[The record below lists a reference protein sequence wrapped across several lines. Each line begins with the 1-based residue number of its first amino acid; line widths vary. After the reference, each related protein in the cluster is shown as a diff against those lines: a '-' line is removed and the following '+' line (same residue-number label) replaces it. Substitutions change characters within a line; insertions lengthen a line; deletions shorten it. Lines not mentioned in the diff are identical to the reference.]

1 MTAWGNPGSYK
12 FNCKKCLSLRVE
24 LAFKLKTKQA
34 KQDIFRHLGNAVTQ
48 KVYRPAYKYV

>member
-1 MTAWGNPGSYK
+1 MTAWENPGSYK

-34 KQDIFRHLGNAVTQ
+34 KQDIFRHLGNAVTG
-48 KVYRPAYKYV
+48 KVYQPAYKYV